1 MKKKLE
7 ESALKFCYSQKKD
20 DVWNLQGAYYR
31 WISEVTEI
39 CLGNMEQKWPLK
51 EPVIKWKQA
60 RQKAAA
66 SSWSFCKKQALV

>member
-1 MKKKLE
+1 MKKKWRRVLWNF
-7 ESALKFCYSQKKD
+7 ATLKKKD

-31 WISEVTEI
+31 WISEVMEI